1 MKFLNYIEKRFERVL
16 VEDTEFILDSTGT
29 IPKRVLAHVY
39 IDVFTGE
46 PFRYWLDNKK
56 SFQKPF
62 DFDEILLV
70 SYNATAEV
78 GCHLNLLHGRPP
90 NIWDAYVETAR
101 LHKPIRS

>member
-1 MKFLNYIEKRFERVL
+1 MRRKL
-16 VEDTEFILDSTGT
+16 VEDLTVNEILELYRKAFRKGFSRRYRIPLDSTGT
-29 IPKRVLAHVY
+29 IPEKVLCHVY

-70 SYNATAEV
+70 SYNATA
-78 GCHLNLLHGRPP
+78 
-90 NIWDAYVETAR
+90 
-101 LHKPIRS
+101 

>member
-1 MKFLNYIEKRFERVL
+1 MKFLNYIEKHFERVL

-62 DFDEILLV
+62 DFLALFLLPFLGV
-70 SYNATAEV
+70 FQVFRTNVQFA
-78 GCHLNLLHGRPP
+78 
-90 NIWDAYVETAR
+90 
-101 LHKPIRS
+101 K